1 KPEKELTTPDALVT
15 VTPSPDRR
23 LLLTASKDGTAQL
36 WDFASGKPVG
46 TPLKHRGAITAALF
60 TPDSK
65 YVVTAGEDDAVRTW
79 DAGTGKPAAEALPP
93 SGAVTALAI
102 GKTPNKDGR
111 AVVASA
117 SGKSAHVWELLTHK
131 EIHSHFDHEGP
142 VSCIALSPDSQLLL
156 VGTGGD

>member
-1 KPEKELTTPDALVT
+1 
-15 VTPSPDRR
+15 
-23 LLLTASKDGTAQL
+23 
-36 WDFASGKPVG
+36 
-46 TPLKHRGAITAALF
+46 LKHRGAITAALF

-79 DAGTGKPAAEALPP
+79 DAGTGKPAAEPLPH

-156 VGTGGD
+156 VGTGGDEREGRLWSVEGKPLHRMEHGDRITAVGFSPDGLKMITASDDKTAQ